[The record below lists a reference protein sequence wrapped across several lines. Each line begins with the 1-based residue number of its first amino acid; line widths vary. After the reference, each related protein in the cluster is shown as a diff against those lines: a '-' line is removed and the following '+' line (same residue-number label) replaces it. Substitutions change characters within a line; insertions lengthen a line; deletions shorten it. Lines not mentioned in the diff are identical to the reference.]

1 MNPSHS
7 TLHIR
12 HLMVRMGD
20 LKTVNDD
27 PSQGLENGDI
37 LARLRDLTYGE
48 SEELAEEE
56 PDEFEDA

>member
-1 MNPSHS
+1 
-7 TLHIR
+7 
-12 HLMVRMGD
+12 MGD